1 MSAPTPPA
9 DPGQVPEGEIVEPD
23 WDTATCDD
31 VTTWTERLI
40 SAAFLA
46 ATAAGQ
52 AARNHAVLSMSA
64 LGGCTKA
71 AAFKVAGRPMT
82 NPPVPEEAREA
93 LLGTWLHEVLL
104 PLLAKLIPGSV
115 IEDGV
120 VLRAGGLEVPGR
132 LDLANPYVV
141 WDLKTVKEW
150 RLAGV
155 RKLDAAYVAHWLQVM
170 GYAYARWQ
178 AGHPVRFVVW
188 IYFDRSTGQVHIETE
203 AFVPPVDGQP
213 LPPQIAAVIR
223 RAEEIAFWSRDPDH
237 APRELAR
244 VDGRTEEPYLLRG
257 PGPKGSVQCD
267 RCEFLTACWGKT
279 ARRGEHGAQRILTA
293 TPEGIVAA
301 LSMYARGAGLTSEGT
316 GLKDFAKLA
325 LDGVPHGVYDGWLYR
340 HTSTGAIV
348 VRRVEKSSG

>member
-9 DPGQVPEGEIVEPD
+9 DQPPALEGEIVEPD
-23 WDTATCDD
+23 WATADVDD
-31 VTTWTERLI
+31 VSAYTRSLI
-40 SAAFLA
+40 SAAFLT
-46 ATAAGQ
+46 ATAERQAGRDHT
-52 AARNHAVLSMSA
+52 ALSMSA
-64 LGGCTKA
+64 LGGCTRA
-71 AAFKVAGRPMT
+71 AAFKVAGWPVS
-82 NPPVPEEAREA
+82 NPPEPEEAREA

-104 PLLAKLIPGSV
+104 PLLAQLVPDSV
-115 IEDGV
+115 IEHPC
-120 VLRAGGLEVPGR
+120 VLRAGGLTIPGR

-155 RKLDAAYVAHWLQVM
+155 RRLDAAYVAHWLQVM
-170 GYAYARWQ
+170 GYAYARYQ
-178 AGHPVRFVVW
+178 AKHPVRFAVW

-203 AFVPPVDGQP
+203 EFIPPVAGQP

-223 RAEEIAFWSRDPDH
+223 RAEEIAFWARDPKR

-244 VDGRTEEPYLLRG
+244 VDGRADEPFLLRG

-267 RCEFLTACWGKT
+267 RCEWLTECWGKT

-293 TPEGIVAA
+293 TPAGIAAA
-301 LSMYARGAGLTSEGT
+301 LAMYARGAGMTSEGN

-340 HTSTGAIV
+340 HTTSGAIV
-348 VRRVEKSSG
+348 VRRVENGAG